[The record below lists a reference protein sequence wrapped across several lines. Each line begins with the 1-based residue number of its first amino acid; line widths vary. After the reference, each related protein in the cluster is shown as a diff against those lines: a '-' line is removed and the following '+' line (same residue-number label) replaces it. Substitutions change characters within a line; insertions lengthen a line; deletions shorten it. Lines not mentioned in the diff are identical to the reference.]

1 MKERPILFS
10 GDMVQAILDGRK
22 TQTRRVIKP
31 QPEIITTHDYSIKL
45 LQIKG
50 KGPWFEGDPNRTCPY
65 GVVGDR
71 LWVREMWCTEHRL
84 DDIKPSKI
92 GEAATV
98 PIWYRATDD
107 LNSVSLIPG
116 KWRPSIFMPR
126 WASRILLEITDVRVE
141 RLQKISE
148 ADAVAEGA
156 GYWGCDTVEVFRDLW
171 DSINAKRGYS
181 WSSNPWCWCISFK
194 KIGK

>member
-1 MKERPILFS
+1 MERPIVFS
-10 GDMVQAILDGRK
+10 DEMIRAILDGRK
-22 TQTRRVIKP
+22 TQTRRIMK
-31 QPEIITTHDYSIKL
+31 HFKYCKY
-45 LQIKG
+45 QIG
-50 KGPWFEGDPNRTCPY
+50 MN
-65 GVVGDR
+65 
-71 LWVREMWCTEHRL
+71 LWVRETWCVEHRF
-84 DDIKPSKI
+84 DTITPSKI
-92 GEAATV
+92 SEAAII

-107 LNSVSLIPG
+107 LSGASLIPG
-116 KWRPSIFMPR
+116 KWRSSVHMPR

-156 GYWGCDTVEVFRDLW
+156 GYWGCDTVEVFQDLW